1 MAIRKEK
8 KETIIKNFRQTDKD
22 TGSVEVQVALLTE
35 NIRQLT
41 EHFKINPKDFH
52 SKRGMLKMVS
62 QRKNFL
68 KYLERTDKKVY
79 QGLMDRLA
87 IRK

>member
-1 MAIRKEK
+1 MAIQRES
-8 KETIIKNFRQTDKD
+8 KETIIKNFRQSDKD

-41 EHFKINPKDFH
+41 EHFKANPKDFH

-79 QGLMDRLA
+79 QGLMTRLA